1 MNASRSGKLAHCVR
15 KRELSPLRRACLS
28 LGLEVDAR
36 PKTNLAWL
44 LRKAGLG
51 RTAIDYLKFSKD
63 EQARRI
69 VELHCSLNAT
79 ERGAVTID
87 YLIMAAG
94 ADPPHIWGCLNEEL
108 YRVRGMEAELLVCLA
123 LPDAMRVT
131 VREAKKPKGHSAR
144 EHLFKAAGILP
155 VPGQQS
161 AFATLFSA
169 RPANRDSAVRV
180 SKPLSDAVP
189 RAIFAET
196 ALAKTVL
203 SLRW

>member
-1 MNASRSGKLAHCVR
+1 MNASRSDKLERCVR

-51 RTAIDYLKFSKD
+51 KTAIEYLKFSKG
-63 EQARRI
+63 EQARQI
-69 VELHCSLNAT
+69 VELYHSLNAT
-79 ERGAVTID
+79 ERKAVTID
-87 YLIMAAG
+87 YLILAAG

-108 YRVRGMEAELLVCLA
+108 YRVRGMEASLLVCLA

-131 VREAKKPKGHSAR
+131 VREARKAQGHSAR

-155 VPGQQS
+155 VRGQQN
-161 AFATLFSA
+161 AFATLLSA
-169 RPANRDSAVRV
+169 HPS
-180 SKPLSDAVP
+180 P
-189 RAIFAET
+189 E
-196 ALAKTVL
+196 
-203 SLRW
+203 LRGSCI